1 AGLDP
6 GAPALPRAPL
16 GFCLR
21 YARVY
26 ALFVVAMVVFEA
38 GQSACS
44 IMLPYAIKRIM
55 DAVAAAQAA
64 GDDVWVL
71 VREPLWLFA
80 GFNLGIVLFSRASG
94 TLLVILGP
102 ELRRR
107 VRRELFGYLQHHSQ
121 RYFMSNFAGSLANR
135 IAEVAQ
141 SVAHTLW
148 TVLFDFWPLAISFG
162 VSLVLLA
169 GVSTELALVLGAWT
183 AGYVAISYLLAL
195 RCRRYARDYAAAR
208 SLVSGKIVDSVSN
221 VMNAK
226 LFARREHERRYL
238 DGFLELEVR
247 RARETFW
254 FMERIRWF
262 QFLAAMALMLGI
274 IAYALAIWS
283 AGGMSAGAFAMAAS
297 LALLLIEQARGL
309 SRRFL
314 DFFEYVG
321 NSNDGVTMIV
331 RPHEVLDA
339 AHAVPLAIPS
349 GEVRFESV
357 SFGYT
362 PDRKVFDR
370 LTLTMRAGER
380 VGLVG
385 YS

>member
-1 AGLDP
+1 VAAEHVTEDAARAGAADP
-6 GAPALPRAPL
+6 GAPALPATPL
-16 GFCLR
+16 GFCVR
-21 YARVY
+21 YARIY
-26 ALFVVAMVVFEA
+26 IAFVVAMVVFET

-55 DAVAAAQAA
+55 DAVVAAQVA
-64 GDDVWVL
+64 GTDAWTL
-71 VREPLWLFA
+71 VREPMWLFA
-80 GFNLGIVLFSRASG
+80 GLNLGIVLFSRASG

-135 IAEVAQ
+135 LAEVSQ

-148 TVLFDFWPLAISFG
+148 TVLFDFWPLAISFA

-169 GVSTELALVLGAWT
+169 GVSADLAFVLGAWT
-183 AGYVAISYLLAL
+183 AIYVTISYLLAL

-238 DGFLELEVR
+238 DGFLDLEVR

-262 QFLAAMALMLGI
+262 QFLAAMG
-274 IAYALAIWS
+274 S
-283 AGGMSAGAFAMAAS
+283 
-297 LALLLIEQARGL
+297 
-309 SRRFL
+309 
-314 DFFEYVG
+314 
-321 NSNDGVTMIV
+321 
-331 RPHEVLDA
+331 
-339 AHAVPLAIPS
+339 
-349 GEVRFESV
+349 
-357 SFGYT
+357 
-362 PDRKVFDR
+362 
-370 LTLTMRAGER
+370 
-380 VGLVG
+380 
-385 YS
+385 